1 MKILNWKLFLEE
13 LVGDKPI
20 ADFDDYIEG
29 MKMSMEDKLFF
40 VNKLDFDV
48 IVDFGCANGT
58 FLSLVQNMKP
68 NVKLIGYDL
77 DETML
82 SKAGSIL
89 GEDALLTSS
98 WQQVVL
104 ELSKYENPLLN
115 LSSVIHEVYSY
126 SHSSVI
132 KRFWEQQVFG
142 GNFKWIT
149 IRDMIPSVEI
159 HKGERKSFEEDV
171 KKVRELADP
180 YYLKSFEDRWESI
193 DNSYRTFV
201 HFLLKYR
208 YTDNWDRELN
218 ENYLPVS
225 LETVKKKIPSS
236 YKIISE
242 EDFIVPFIKE
252 KVMEDFGILIKHSTH
267 TKMVILNN
275 KFKR

>member
-20 ADFDDYIEG
+20 ADFDEYVEG
-29 MKMSMEDKLFF
+29 MKLSMEDKLFF
-40 VNKLDFDV
+40 VNRLDFDV

-58 FLSLVQNMKP
+58 FLSIVKNMKP

-77 DETML
+77 DDTML
-82 SKAGSIL
+82 SKAESIL
-89 GEDALLTSS
+89 GEEALLTSN
-98 WQQVVL
+98 WNQVVG
-104 ELSKYENPLLN
+104 ELSKYKRPLLN

-132 KRFWEQQVFG
+132 KKFWEQQVFG

-159 HKGERKSFEEDV
+159 HKGELKSFEDDV
-171 KKVRELADP
+171 KRVKDLADP
-180 YYLKSFEDRWESI
+180 YYLKSFEERWEPI
-193 DNSYRTFV
+193 ENSYRTFV

-208 YTDNWDRELN
+208 YIDNWQRELN

-242 EDFIVPFIKE
+242 EDFVVPFIKE

-267 TKMVILNN
+267 TKMIILNN
-275 KFKR
+275 NFKK

>member
-1 MKILNWKLFLEE
+1 MKILNWRLFLEE

-40 VNKLDFDV
+40 VNNLDFDV

-82 SKAGSIL
+82 LKAGSIL

-180 YYLKSFEDRWESI
+180 YYLKSFEDKWGSI
-193 DNSYRTFV
+193 HNNYRTLV

-267 TKMVILNN
+267 TKMTILNN

>member
-20 ADFDDYIEG
+20 ADFDEYVEG
-29 MKMSMEDKLFF
+29 MKLSMEDKLFF
-40 VNKLDFDV
+40 VNRLDFDV

-77 DETML
+77 DDTML
-82 SKAGSIL
+82 SKAESIL
-89 GEDALLTSS
+89 GEEALLTSN
-98 WQQVVL
+98 WNQVVS
-104 ELSKYENPLLN
+104 ELSKYKNPLLN

-132 KRFWEQQVFG
+132 KKFWEQQVFG

-159 HKGERKSFEEDV
+159 HKGELKSFEDDV
-171 KKVRELADP
+171 KRVKDLADP
-180 YYLKSFEDRWESI
+180 YYLKSFEERWEPI
-193 DNSYRTFV
+193 ENSYRTFV

-208 YTDNWDRELN
+208 YIDNWQRELN

-242 EDFIVPFIKE
+242 EDFVVPFIKE

-267 TKMVILNN
+267 TKMIILNN
-275 KFKR
+275 NFKK

>member
-20 ADFDDYIEG
+20 SDFDDYIEG

-132 KRFWEQQVFG
+132 KRFW
-142 GNFKWIT
+142 
-149 IRDMIPSVEI
+149 
-159 HKGERKSFEEDV
+159 
-171 KKVRELADP
+171 
-180 YYLKSFEDRWESI
+180 
-193 DNSYRTFV
+193 
-201 HFLLKYR
+201 
-208 YTDNWDRELN
+208 
-218 ENYLPVS
+218 
-225 LETVKKKIPSS
+225 
-236 YKIISE
+236 
-242 EDFIVPFIKE
+242 
-252 KVMEDFGILIKHSTH
+252 
-267 TKMVILNN
+267 
-275 KFKR
+275 

>member
-20 ADFDDYIEG
+20 ADFDEYVEG
-29 MKMSMEDKLFF
+29 MKLSMEDKLFF
-40 VNKLDFDV
+40 VNRLDFDV

-58 FLSLVQNMKP
+58 FLSIVKNMKP

-77 DETML
+77 DDTML
-82 SKAGSIL
+82 SKAESIL
-89 GEDALLTSS
+89 GEEALLTSN
-98 WQQVVL
+98 WNQVVS
-104 ELSKYENPLLN
+104 ELSKYKNPLLN

-132 KRFWEQQVFG
+132 KKFWEQQVFG

-159 HKGERKSFEEDV
+159 HKGELKSFEDDV
-171 KKVRELADP
+171 KRVKDLADP
-180 YYLKSFEDRWESI
+180 YYLKSFEERWEPI
-193 DNSYRTFV
+193 ENSYRTFV

-208 YTDNWDRELN
+208 YIDNWQRELN

-242 EDFIVPFIKE
+242 EDFVVPFIKE

-267 TKMVILNN
+267 TKMIILNN
-275 KFKR
+275 NFKK

>member
-13 LVGDKPI
+13 LVGEKPI

-58 FLSLVQNMKP
+58 FLSLIQNMKP
-68 NVKLIGYDL
+68 GVKLIGYDL
-77 DETML
+77 DDTRI
-82 SKAGSIL
+82 SKAESVIG
-89 GEDALLTSS
+89 GEAFLTSR
-98 WQQVVL
+98 WEQVVL

-132 KRFWEQQVFG
+132 KKFWEQQVFG

-159 HKGERKSFEEDV
+159 HKSE
-171 KKVRELADP
+171 
-180 YYLKSFEDRWESI
+180 LKSFEDKWSPI
-193 DNSYRTFV
+193 DNNYRTLV

-236 YKIISE
+236 YKITYE
-242 EDFIVPFIKE
+242 QDFIVPFIKD
-252 KVMEDFGILIKHSTH
+252 KVMEDFGITIKHSTH
-267 TKMVILNN
+267 TKMIILNN
-275 KFKR
+275 GFKK

>member
-13 LVGDKPI
+13 LVGEKPI

-77 DETML
+77 DDTML
-82 SKAGSIL
+82 LKAESIL
-89 GEDALLTSS
+89 GEEALLTSS
-98 WQQVVL
+98 WQQVAL
-104 ELSKYENPLLN
+104 ELSKYEKPLLN

-132 KRFWEQQVFG
+132 KKFWEQQVFG

-171 KKVRELADP
+171 KKIRELADP
-180 YYLKSFEDRWESI
+180 YYLKSFEDKWSPI
-193 DNSYRTFV
+193 DNNYRTLV

-225 LETVKKKIPSS
+225 LETLKKKIPSS
-236 YKIISE
+236 YKIVFE
-242 EDFIVPFIKE
+242 EDFIVPFIRE
-252 KVMEDFGILIKHSTH
+252 KVMEDFGINIKHSTH
-267 TKMVILNN
+267 TKMIIKNDS
-275 KFKR
+275 FKR

>member
-171 KKVRELADP
+171 KKVRELSDP

>member
-1 MKILNWKLFLEE
+1 MKILNWQLFLEE

-20 ADFDDYIEG
+20 ADFDEYIEG
-29 MKMSMEDKLFF
+29 MKMSMQDKLFF
-40 VNKLDFDV
+40 VNRLDFDV

-68 NVKLIGYDL
+68 DVKLIGYDL
-77 DETML
+77 DDTML
-82 SKAGSIL
+82 SKAESIL
-89 GEDALLTSS
+89 GEEAILTSN
-98 WQQVVL
+98 WNQVVS
-104 ELSKYENPLLN
+104 ELSRYKRPLLN

-126 SHSSVI
+126 SHSSII
-132 KRFWEQQVFG
+132 KKFWEQQVFG

-171 KKVRELADP
+171 KKVRDLADP
-180 YYLKSFEDRWESI
+180 YYLKSFEERWEPI
-193 DNSYRTFV
+193 ENSYRTFV

-208 YTDNWDRELN
+208 YIDNWQRELN

-236 YKIISE
+236 YKIIFE

-252 KVMEDFGILIKHSTH
+252 KVMEDFGIVIKHSTH
-267 TKMVILNN
+267 TKMIILNN
-275 KFKR
+275 NFKK